1 MVTNEGQSSTI
12 LVVDDDELILRM
24 MRTILTLRQYKVML
38 ARDAQ
43 EAMTLVAEST
53 PDLIILDI
61 TMPGMNGLDFCKEV
75 RNWLDVP
82 ILMLSAHVRDADK
95 IQALD
100 FGADDYLTKP
110 FSTGE
115 LLARIRA
122 LIRRSGGKTTASPTT
137 VAVDDLEIDIARRQV
152 RRGGMPVELT
162 PMEYD
167 VLVMLVRNANRVVTF
182 NMLLEA
188 FWGADYEDTRALRV
202 HISHLR
208 RKIEPDP
215 NKPKFIVSEPRVG
228 FRFVL
233 PESG

>member
-1 MVTNEGQSSTI
+1 VVTNEGQSSTI

-24 MRTILTLRQYKVML
+24 MRTILTLRQYKVLL
-38 ARDAQ
+38 AKDAQ
-43 EAMTLVAEST
+43 EALALVAEAT

-61 TMPGMNGLDFCKEV
+61 SMPGMNGLDFCKEV
-75 RNWLDVP
+75 RSWLDVP
-82 ILMLSAHVRDADK
+82 ILMLSAHIRDADK
-95 IQALD
+95 IHALD
-100 FGADDYLTKP
+100 LGADDYLTKP

-115 LLARIRA
+115 LLARVRA
-122 LIRRSGGKTTASPTT
+122 LIRRSGGKTAAAPAVIT
-137 VAVDDLEIDIARRQV
+137 VDDLEIDIPRHQV
-152 RRGGMPVELT
+152 RRGGVPVELT

-167 VLVMLVRNANRVVTF
+167 VLVMLVRHANRVVTF

-208 RKIEPDP
+208 RKIEPEP
-215 NKPKFIVSEPRVG
+215 NNPKYIVSEPRVG

-233 PESG
+233 PEAG